1 MNLVQWRK
9 GAVGEFALVQP
20 TSLVGAQAQRVL
32 YAEYAQERGPPQW
45 RHLSMPSSIKMLR
58 NSAPEIHSLSQV
70 DDVRAYVGEHIAA
83 RRFWKGRRRGI
94 VKGLSPRDRRGIA
107 GEPDRVVQIHL

>member
-9 GAVGEFALVQP
+9 GAIAEFALVQP
-20 TSLVGAQAQRVL
+20 TSLVGAQAERIL

-58 NSAPEIHSLSQV
+58 NSAPEIHGLSQELQEE
-70 DDVRAYVGEHIAA
+70 GEH
-83 RRFWKGRRRGI
+83 
-94 VKGLSPRDRRGIA
+94 
-107 GEPDRVVQIHL
+107 GEEIHQ